1 MMFNDLTIKEY
12 IDILQYYNVSVPSK
26 SAEIKEKAEKIITNK
41 LCGCINKLT
50 QKNTNN
56 TKSIG
61 VCTKSVVN
69 NKGFSI
75 RSFKCKNPKRNVTMK
90 HKSTS
95 RYKTSK
101 KANMK
106 TTRKVMS

>member
-12 IDILQYYNVSVPSK
+12 IDILQYYNVSVPAK
-26 SAEIKEKAEKIITNK
+26 SHDIKEKAEKIITTK
-41 LCGCINKLT
+41 LCGCINKLN
-50 QKNTNN
+50 QKNMNN

-75 RSFKCKNPKRNVTMK
+75 ESFKCKNPKRNVTMK
-90 HKSTS
+90 HKNTS
-95 RYKTSK
+95 GYKISK
-101 KANMK
+101 KGKMK